1 MKLWGENIKGINYEC
16 FLTLHS
22 ISFLT
27 NWTKSEIGYFD
38 KKDWTKIQYSK
49 QIFNTIDFPQNKV
62 ISRLFTNLFHDENIL
77 GVLHSLLNNRET
89 WIIGMYRGTKIQE
102 ESFNDFLMASLFWY
116 KSRWKPWF
124 SADYIGNMQS

>member
-1 MKLWGENIKGINYEC
+1 MNAFW
-16 FLTLHS
+16 HS
-22 ISFLT
+22 ILYHFLT

-38 KKDWTKIQYSK
+38 KKDWTKIQYQK
-49 QIFNTIDFPQNKV
+49 QNYYIFQFGEQNFNIDFPQNNLN
-62 ISRLFTNLFHDENIL
+62 SRMFTNLFHDQNIL

>member
-1 MKLWGENIKGINYEC
+1 MFFDTPFHIFFTKSPNNYELYILWDRNT
-16 FLTLHS
+16 FGEY
-22 ISFLT
+22 SF
-27 NWTKSEIGYFD
+27 
-38 KKDWTKIQYSK
+38 
-49 QIFNTIDFPQNKV
+49 
-62 ISRLFTNLFHDENIL
+62 
-77 GVLHSLLNNRET
+77 LNNRET